1 MLQSDHPFPAESQ
14 NHLHDAFSGA
24 AQRWLKTLPAV
35 EDHIDLYALNDDDFA
50 VKSIRALLENKPF
63 ELNVATGHHAGAWFN
78 HFYFE
83 SRNREKIFGA
93 KNLGIGY
100 PLLLG
105 QVGDMKVSAPLFV
118 WSFQLEPHA
127 QHADHWLAQKN
138 QQQGVR
144 PNFPL
149 FHLLDSHFG
158 TFFTTQVQTM
168 VDKNQFDNAALTDL
182 CQRIGQ
188 HTGYREEG
196 LPMSVQ
202 PCPTDANL
210 DILQRQGT
218 LLWSA
223 MAGIYP
229 SLPRTFANPITEAR
243 SLPANLDW
251 KHNFTLL
258 PLDPSQRSV
267 LQSMQRNT
275 FMSIE
280 GASGSGK
287 TYLIS
292 ALAMNALSNGKKCL
306 IVSQNLNALRRAQK
320 FLLDKGFGDVS
331 FIVRDLESD
340 QLMLSDM
347 LRMAA
352 DSKNK
357 TGHDEELFKTTLN
370 KVSREQRKLDD
381 AWDELHQPLF
391 GEKSFAQTVGQFL
404 RANRTEGKEML
415 LSQLN
420 PADLELN
427 KEEFDTIT
435 TAIRGSEPL
444 FRHFPTLNHP
454 LGKLR
459 HAIFLENTVEKGQE
473 WTDFQLRFLS
483 EKAASLY
490 HRYISKTN
498 DYTEALLDNYE
509 QYYEDLA
516 AYIKRLRDSIE
527 DGVQRFG
534 PDFEKPASTTEK
546 LYGVFSD
553 RFKHIVASKEKIAAT
568 FDEMRRTYN
577 VRKYFEFDFPPNFD
591 SRNIKKIA
599 EITKDFEASLRL
611 WRRRI
616 PTVVRDDVRR
626 LNASSIHADLD
637 FSEQIKDLEYS
648 MDVLLEE
655 FNAAGLYEESFKH
668 EMLTIPKRQ
677 EYLEDM
683 IAKLEETRF
692 YLRDFADF
700 YIWQKHWLGLSAV
713 EQKVVRALCK
723 VKPRN
728 WTAAFESWYLHHL
741 LQKEYNPGL
750 LWNEENL
757 GHFAEY
763 TNELRRL
770 MPAQISTLWHQ
781 RKTKALKALKSED
794 SNAFKTWFGKNNRSL
809 MGDQKAGVLFR
820 KHFEPLTETL
830 PVLLVTPQVA
840 LDVMNASEVQFD
852 LVLVDEA
859 HNIPKQEGFHLMG
872 MGKHVLVF
880 GDPKQDMTPFE
891 QDDLFEYCQG
901 AGAQN
906 FKLEYQH
913 QDAPEEWLAFNQIAF
928 GAPAKRIP
936 GSRTAR
942 EATTVINVEG
952 RYDEYAG
959 TNEAEARQIIDW
971 LNLIEP
977 TPAKTYPVVGIA
989 CATVQQRDLIA
1000 GQLLRIRQ
1008 RRSPGHEK
1016 IQQLLLNGLGIYQF
1030 AELQGQHVDILLV
1043 SLTHGLVDAQGSL
1056 TKHMHFWNSQLGF
1069 NQMNVVLTR
1078 ATQKLFIAHSI
1089 PPGLHTVLAADKTFI
1104 GTCTLSHLV
1113 SFAEMVQRGDQE
1125 QAQEQLRNMAMLL
1138 QYHEP
1143 REASNAFMDE
1153 VEVALRP
1160 FFEPGQLRR
1169 FETIAGIRV
1178 PLLVES
1184 SANRNTQRSI
1194 LMFDGVL
1201 SQTLLPSYEWEEK
1214 LKQFFTKNQVQAV
1227 SVLSAQWWR
1236 SPRQE
1241 ARKLAARLIRHG
1253 EEVET
1258 VAEEIVEPGEI

>member
-1 MLQSDHPFPAESQ
+1 MPQSDHPVPAESQ
-14 NHLHDAFSGA
+14 STPEILSGA
-24 AQRWLKTLPAV
+24 ALRWLNVLPAV
-35 EDHIDLYALNDDDFA
+35 EEHVDLYALNDDDFA
-50 VKSIRALLENKPF
+50 VKSIRSLLENKPF
-63 ELNVATGHHAGAWFN
+63 ELPVATGHHAGAWFN

-100 PLLLG
+100 PLL
-105 QVGDMKVSAPLFV
+105 VGRVGEHNIAAPLFV

-127 QHADHWLAQKN
+127 QHADQWLAQKN
-138 QQQGVR
+138 QQQGIR

-149 FHLLDSHFG
+149 FHLLDKHYGS
-158 TFFTTQVQTM
+158 FFTTQVQTIAE
-168 VDKNQFDNAALTDL
+168 KNQFDTTALTEL
-182 CQRIGQ
+182 CHRISQ
-188 HTGYREEG
+188 HTGFREEG

-202 PCPTDANL
+202 PCPTDAML
-210 DILQRQGT
+210 EIQQRQGT
-218 LLWSA
+218 LLWA
-223 MAGIYP
+223 AVAGIYP
-229 SLPRTFANPITEAR
+229 TLPRTALAAEPTEAQE
-243 SLPANLDW
+243 LPANNDW

-258 PLDPSQRSV
+258 TLDPSQRAV
-267 LQSMQRNT
+267 LHAMPRNT
-275 FMSIE
+275 LLSIE

-320 FLLDKGFGDVS
+320 YLLDKGFGDVS
-331 FIVRDLESD
+331 FIVRDLDSD

-357 TGHDEELFKTTLN
+357 TGHDEELFKTALN
-370 KVSREQRKLDD
+370 KTTREQRKLDD
-381 AWDELHQPLF
+381 AWEELHLPFF

-404 RANRTEGKEML
+404 RANRIEGKEML

-420 PADLELN
+420 PADLEFN
-427 KEEFDTIT
+427 KAEFDVIT
-435 TAIRGSEPL
+435 KAIRSSEPL
-444 FRHFPTLNHP
+444 FRHFPTLHHP
-454 LGKLR
+454 LSKLR
-459 HAIFLENTVEKGQE
+459 QAIFLENTAEKGQE
-473 WTDFQLRFLS
+473 WTDFQLRFLAD
-483 EKAASLY
+483 KASTLY
-490 HRYISKTN
+490 HRYIAKTN

-516 AYIKRLRDSIE
+516 AFIKRLRDAIE

-534 PDFEKPASTTEK
+534 IDFEKPASTTEK

-553 RFKHIVASKEKIAAT
+553 RYKHIVASKEKIASM

-577 VRKYFEFDFPPNFD
+577 VRKYFEFDFPANFD
-591 SRNIKKIA
+591 NRNIKKIA

-626 LNASSIHADLD
+626 LNSKSIHADLD
-637 FSEQIKDLEYS
+637 FREQIKELEYA

-655 FNAAGLYEESFKH
+655 FNAAGLYEEPFKH

-677 EYLEDM
+677 EFLEEM

-692 YLRDFADF
+692 YLRDFTDF
-700 YIWQKHWLGLSAV
+700 YIWQSHWLGLSEI

-723 VKPRN
+723 VKPRI
-728 WTAAFESWYLHHL
+728 WTSAFESWYLHHL

-750 LWNEENL
+750 LWNEDNLSHFSENVTDL
-757 GHFAEY
+757 HK
-763 TNELRRL
+763 L
-770 MPAQISTLWHQ
+770 MPTQISTLWHQ
-781 RKTKALKALKSED
+781 RKTKALKTLKSDD

-809 MGDQKAGVLFR
+809 MVDHKAGDLFR

-830 PVLLVTPQVA
+830 PILLVTPQVA
-840 LDVMNASEVQFD
+840 LDVLKASEAQFD

-859 HNIPKQEGFHLMG
+859 HNIPKQEGYHLMG
-872 MGKHVLVF
+872 MGKHVVVF
-880 GDPKQDMTPFE
+880 GDPKQDMTPFAE
-891 QDDLFEYCQG
+891 DDFFEYCQG
-901 AGAQN
+901 AGAKN

-928 GAPAKRIP
+928 GAPVKRLPGGRSAKEV
-936 GSRTAR
+936 TLVA
-942 EATTVINVEG
+942 NVEG

-1030 AELQGQHVDILLV
+1030 AELQGQHVDILLL
-1043 SLTHGLVDAQGSL
+1043 SLTHGLVDAQGTL
-1056 TKHMHFWNSQLGF
+1056 TRHMHFWNSHLGF
-1069 NQMNVVLTR
+1069 NQLNVVLTR

-1089 PPGLHTVLAADKTFI
+1089 PPGLHTVLAADKNFI

-1113 SFAEMVQRGDQE
+1113 SFAEMVQRGDE
-1125 QAQEQLRNMAMLL
+1125 DLAREQLKHMAMLL

-1143 REASNAFMDE
+1143 RDASNAFMDE
-1153 VEVALRP
+1153 VEVAMRP

-1169 FETIAGIRV
+1169 FETVAGIRA

-1184 SANRNTQRSI
+1184 SANRNSQRSV

-1201 SQTLLPSYEWEEK
+1201 SPSTLPSYEWEERIRHF
-1214 LKQFFTKNQVQAV
+1214 LNKNQVQSV

-1241 ARKLAARLIRHG
+1241 ARKLAARLIRH
-1253 EEVET
+1253 EEEAERTTEENVEK
-1258 VAEEIVEPGEI
+1258 VED